1 MLEPVS
7 AITRLPPYKAFSDG
21 DKKMQGF
28 WNLLSGDEQEALSG
42 LGMRRDYTPSA
53 AICLEGDPATHVF
66 VLLAGWVKI
75 LSTTKDGQ
83 QIVLALRGDGDIVGE
98 IGGETGR
105 RVATIKAI
113 DAVRALTVRYDRF
126 RSFLDTNLGAGQA
139 YRSVVTQRWNDA
151 DTILRSRTGTS
162 GAQRLAGLLLDFANR
177 RGQGVEGVIHLVL
190 PLTQEELASL
200 AGTSRATVTRALS
213 NWRKRGFVLTA
224 QRHITIIDLRGLRQ
238 AAGQQR

>member
-1 MLEPVS
+1 
-7 AITRLPPYKAFSDG
+7 
-21 DKKMQGF
+21 MQGF

-53 AICLEGDPATHVF
+53 TICLEGDPATQMF

-105 RVATIKAI
+105 RNATIKAI
-113 DAVRALTVRYDRF
+113 DTVKALIVRYDRF
-126 RSFLDTNLGAGQA
+126 RSFLD
-139 YRSVVTQRWNDA
+139 SVVTQRWNDA

-177 RGQGVEGVIHLVL
+177 RGQGVDGVIHLVL

-224 QRHITIIDLRGLRQ
+224 QRHITIIDLNGLRQ